1 MRPLILEIPPEILQ
15 SLKVPPQ
22 EVEERLRLE
31 LALTL
36 YSQKLLS
43 SGKACALAGL
53 SRWAWEEVL
62 GKRHIP
68 RHYSE
73 EDLAED
79 LRHAKR
85 GQ

>member
-1 MRPLILEIPPEILQ
+1 MRLVLEIPPEILQ

-22 EVEERLRLE
+22 EAEERLRLE
-31 LALTL
+31 LAIAL
-36 YSQKLLS
+36 YSQKMLP

-53 SRWAWEEVL
+53 SRSAWEELL
-62 GKRHIP
+62 GRRKVP

-79 LRHAKR
+79 LRHAPR

>member
-1 MRPLILEIPPEILQ
+1 MRLTLEIPQDILQ

-22 EVEERLRLE
+22 ELEERLRLE
-31 LALTL
+31 LAVAL
-36 YSQKLLS
+36 YSQKLLP

-53 SRWAWEEVL
+53 SRWAWEELL
-62 GKRHIP
+62 GKRQIP

-79 LRHAKR
+79 LGHAPGR
-85 GQ
+85 Q